1 MLKTKRLSERAM
13 LTQLSFSVWTGRT
26 QDNRVSEEV
35 TVSKNAERDGG
46 IWWTALIPK
55 RSLRNINTA
64 YNKCKATHNR
74 LTLPWRDGG
83 VRILPTAM
91 FLEYSKAMRE
101 VKAEFDEAVDEFLK
115 RYPEILK
122 NARKRLGKLLDD
134 KKLPTAVE
142 VKRKFGVYQEIY
154 PLPDIADFRVNL
166 SKEDVDETRKQMK
179 TSIDNTIE
187 KAMTGI
193 WQQLAELIGKV
204 EKTLKEPKKVFRDSR
219 ISNLKKFCELIPK
232 LNLTDDSKLEDFRK
246 EVVKELVN
254 LRPDNLR
261 EIKPERAVGAKT
273 ARDMLKKM
281 KDYTN
286 I

>member
-1 MLKTKRLSERAM
+1 M

-26 QDNRVSEEV
+26 QDNRVSKEV

-83 VRILPTAM
+83 DRILPTAM

-101 VKAEFDEAVDEFLK
+101 VKTEFDEAVNEFLEG
-115 RYPEILK
+115 YPDIVK
-122 NARKRLGKLLDD
+122 NARKRLGKLLDN
-134 KKLPTAVE
+134 KRLPTAAE
-142 VKRKFGVYQEIY
+142 VKRKFGVHQEIY

-166 SKEDVDETRKQMK
+166 SKEDVAEIRKQMK
-179 TSIDNTIE
+179 TSIDDTIE

-193 WQQLAELIGKV
+193 WQQLAELIGKI
-204 EKTLKEPKKVFRDSR
+204 EKTLKEPKKVFRDSL
-219 ISNLKKFCELIPK
+219 ISNLKEFCELIPK

-246 EVVKELVN
+246 EAVKELVN